1 MSIWKE
7 TAIAVPALAA
17 LLFVS
22 HAYFGSDEIQSMS
35 VPKTWLG
42 GVTFPAERFIAKELI
57 AGRASNA
64 DEDFSVAGAKARK
77 RADTA
82 GADQKRLCSIRFE
95 WRSFRN
101 LASSDECR
109 VGAVTSV
116 GRGVERGTGRRR
128 APPVLFR
135 QDLKS
140 RHCRQNSGV
149 PKAPQAH

>member
-22 HAYFGSDEIQSMS
+22 HAYFGSDEIQLMS
-35 VPKTWLG
+35 VPRTWLG
-42 GVTFPAERFIAKELI
+42 GVTIPAERFIAKELI

-77 RADTA
+77 RTDSA
-82 GADQKRLCSIRFE
+82 GADKKRLCSIRPE
-95 WRSFRN
+95 RRSFRN

-109 VGAVTSV
+109 VGAVTGV
-116 GRGVERGTGRRR
+116 NRGVQRGTGRGR
-128 APPVLFR
+128 APLVLIR
-135 QDLKS
+135 
-140 RHCRQNSGV
+140 
-149 PKAPQAH
+149 